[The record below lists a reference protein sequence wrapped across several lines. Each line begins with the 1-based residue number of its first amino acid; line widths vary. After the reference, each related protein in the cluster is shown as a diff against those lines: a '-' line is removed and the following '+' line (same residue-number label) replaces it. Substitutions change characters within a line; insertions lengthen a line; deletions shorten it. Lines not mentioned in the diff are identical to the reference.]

1 MYQADRS
8 EISTVRVN
16 LGSLDETYLAGF
28 AKSLAILG
36 PILPD
41 HPVSEPTRLPSELR
55 RRAARVGAEAGD
67 GHGLALVVGAHGV
80 AQEEAARVPHLW
92 RRGRNCQEERDIKVV
107 HPLKRWEGGNK
118 QQEGQGEGR
127 E

>member
-1 MYQADRS
+1 MYS
-8 EISTVRVN
+8 
-16 LGSLDETYLAGF
+16 AGF

-80 AQEEAARVPHLW
+80 AQEEAARVPHL
-92 RRGRNCQEERDIKVV
+92 RGCRGNC
-107 HPLKRWEGGNK
+107 K
-118 QQEGQGEGR
+118 QR
-127 E
+127 HY